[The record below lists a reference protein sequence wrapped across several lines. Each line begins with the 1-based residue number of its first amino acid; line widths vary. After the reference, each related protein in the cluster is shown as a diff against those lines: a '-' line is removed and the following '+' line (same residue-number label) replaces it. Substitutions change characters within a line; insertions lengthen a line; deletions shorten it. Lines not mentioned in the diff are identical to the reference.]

1 MSIQSEQLQ
10 QFFQLSFEEGAKEH
24 GVRQIMLHAV
34 DVFSRKGFAGTKIKD
49 IAESAG
55 FSQGYV
61 YNYFK
66 SKDEI
71 FTRIVE
77 QAADGAGKAVEFASR
92 LEGTPMERIT
102 WLTEAFLAPDS
113 LAMQHW
119 RLNLLQTAAADAIP
133 EEAKR
138 IAKAKMGEPFKHFV
152 PMVIE
157 GQRMGEIAEGDPL
170 MLAIAYFSFIQGL
183 GISRIQTTSEL
194 PFPDANVVL
203 AFMRRP
209 LRYYAGKEEAE

>member
-1 MSIQSEQLQ
+1 MSVQSEQLQ
-10 QFFQLSFEEGAKEH
+10 QFFKQSFEETSREH

-49 IAESAG
+49 IAEHAG

-77 QAADGAGKAVEFASR
+77 QAMDGAGKAVAFASQ
-92 LEGTPMERIT
+92 LEGTPMQRIT
-102 WLTEAFLAPDS
+102 WLTEAFLEPNS
-113 LAMQHW
+113 IAMQHW
-119 RLNLLQTAAADAIP
+119 RLNLLQTAAVDAIP

-138 IAKAKMGEPFKHFV
+138 IAREKMGEPFKHFV

-157 GQRMGEIAEGDPL
+157 GQRLGEIVEGDPL
-170 MLAIAYFSFIQGL
+170 MLAITYFSFVQGL
-183 GISRIQTTSEL
+183 GISRIQTKGDL
-194 PFPDANVVL
+194 PFPDANIVL
-203 AFMRRP
+203 AF
-209 LRYYAGKEEAE
+209 LRKPVN

>member
-1 MSIQSEQLQ
+1 MSTQSEQLQ
-10 QFFQLSFEEGAKEH
+10 QFFKQSFEEASKEH

-34 DVFSRKGFAGTKIKD
+34 DVFSRKGFAGAKIKD

-66 SKDEI
+66 SKDDI
-71 FTRIVE
+71 FTKIVE
-77 QAADGAGKAVEFASR
+77 QAADGAGKAVEFASQ
-92 LEGTPMERIT
+92 LEGTPMQRIT
-102 WLTEAFLAPDS
+102 WLTEAFLEPDS

-119 RLNLLQTAAADAIP
+119 RLNLLQITAVDAIP

-138 IAKAKMGEPFKHFV
+138 IATEKRGEPFKHFV
-152 PMVIE
+152 PMIIE
-157 GQRMGEIAEGDPL
+157 GQQLGEIVEGDPL

-183 GISRIQTTSEL
+183 GISRFQTTAEL
-194 PFPDANVVL
+194 PFPAADVVL
-203 AFMRRP
+203 AFMR
-209 LRYYAGKEEAE
+209 KVMQ